1 MATITYE
8 QLTNPLKPFI
18 IAEIGSNHMGSM
30 ETAKQLIDAAK
41 EAGCD
46 AVKFQSWQ
54 WDTLEGKKVFE
65 SKKDYSRP
73 GFNITGYKEIKQLLA
88 LTPEQHHELKN
99 YCDQKGI
106 IFSSSAYSKEQ
117 IDLLVNL
124 DVPFLKFSSA
134 DIVHHELLKYA
145 ATKGKPII
153 LATGM
158 ADIHEIDEALKV
170 IREAGNPEVVLLH
183 CVSQYPTASTDVNL
197 YNIPLLKTTFGVPVG
212 FSDHTLS
219 TDIPVSSI
227 ALGANVIEKHF
238 RLQNQDC
245 REQKVSI
252 EPDAMKRLVEGA
264 REVAQSLGS
273 KKREISE
280 SELKARV
287 EMRRSV
293 VVAKDLP
300 AGHILT
306 QNDLAFKRPGSGVAP
321 KNWKYLIGRKLNS
334 GKEEGDLVLLKDLG

>member
-8 QLTNPLKPFI
+8 QLTDPLKPFI

-46 AVKFQSWQ
+46 AVKFQFWQ

-88 LTPEQHHELKN
+88 LTPEQHHELKQ
-99 YCDQKGI
+99 YCDEKGI
-106 IFSSSAYSKEQ
+106 IFSSTAFSKDQ
-117 IDLLVNL
+117 IDMLVNL
-124 DVPFLKFSSA
+124 RVPYLKIASCDVVYP
-134 DIVHHELLKYA
+134 ELLRHA
-145 ATKGKPII
+145 AKKGLPLI
-153 LATGM
+153 LSTGM
-158 ADIHEIDEALKV
+158 ASLAEIAEAIDTIK
-170 IREAGNPEVVLLH
+170 EEGNDQIILLH
-183 CVSQYPTASTDVNL
+183 CVSQYPTASADVNL
-197 YNIPLLKTTFGVPVG
+197 FNIPLLKTTFGVPVG

-287 EMRRSV
+287 DMRRSV

-300 AGHILT
+300 AGHVLT
-306 QNDLAFKRPGSGVAP
+306 QNDLAFKRPGSGIAP
-321 KNWKYLIGRKLNS
+321 KNWKYLVGRKLNS
-334 GKEEGDLVLLKDLG
+334 GKEEGDLVLLEDLG